1 MILFRS
7 KLHILIN
14 FLVNETVTNIQGA
27 DNQNETTY
35 KANATATQHISPTQ
49 LDITRPGVMMR
60 GVIVFGGFLLLAVAY
75 LIFYR

>member
-1 MILFRS
+1 MIWSGFNQLQ
-7 KLHILIN
+7 I
-14 FLVNETVTNIQGA
+14 FLVNETVTNAQVTE
-27 DNQNETTY
+27 NQNETTH
-35 KANATATQHISPTQ
+35 KTNITATEHVSPTQ